1 MAALLFWAREPRS
14 GGTPAGTQIALIC
27 SASGFPN
34 GPPTG
39 SAMLYLKYAGAA
51 VASVLWSVGLLDQ
64 LPDLL
69 QTGKYLGISAL
80 IVVLAFL

>member
-1 MAALLFWAREPRS
+1 MAALFYLRIGAAPEIL
-14 GGTPAGTQIALIC
+14 AGTQIALIC
-27 SASGFPN
+27 AAG
-34 GPPTG
+34 GARRAATG
-39 SAMLYLKYAGAA
+39 SAMLYVKYASAA

-80 IVVLAFL
+80 LVVLAFL